1 MMAEQAFSLPPASA
15 PALVAVSSERGG
27 ITSDSD
33 GAIIQAGKSLHAPL
47 EDFAESPLF
56 LQSQELEMPAS
67 GFARRVGEMAQT
79 LP

>member
-1 MMAEQAFSLPPASA
+1 MMAGRAFRRLPDSGPPLA
-15 PALVAVSSERGG
+15 AVSSEQGS

-33 GAIIQAGKSLHAPL
+33 SAIIRAGKSLHAPV

-56 LQSQELEMPAS
+56 LQSQELETLAS
-67 GFARRVGEMAQT
+67 DFARRVGEMAQT